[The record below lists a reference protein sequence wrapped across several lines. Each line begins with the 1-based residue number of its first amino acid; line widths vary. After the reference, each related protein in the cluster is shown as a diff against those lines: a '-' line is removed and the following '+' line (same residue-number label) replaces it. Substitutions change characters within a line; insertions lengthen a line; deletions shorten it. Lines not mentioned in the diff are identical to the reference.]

1 MHIISIDTC
10 CKIVYNI
17 FVTLFTYDCNCF
29 TIGRKKKQPVKD
41 WVIKERAAAMSDFRF
56 EEEKATSL
64 RHKITDNIR
73 RAIFQG
79 KIKAGDRLREV
90 DMSKQMG
97 VSRGPI
103 REAMRTLE
111 QEGLLFSQPYKETM
125 VAEITEEE
133 VTEVLI
139 PIRLTIEQFAIRKSL
154 PHLEAAHVERL
165 REIIE
170 SMKAGARQQ
179 DLIKMVDCD
188 LAFHEYLV
196 KLSGLPNLIGTW
208 TSIYNRTRLHFIMQG
223 QSYDDLNDMC
233 AEHETLLDTIAGGD
247 TAAVAEALKYHIVD
261 SNLSFFR
268 NKK

>member
-1 MHIISIDTC
+1 MA
-10 CKIVYNI
+10 
-17 FVTLFTYDCNCF
+17 
-29 TIGRKKKQPVKD
+29 
-41 WVIKERAAAMSDFRF
+41 EFRF

-90 DMSKQMG
+90 EMSRQMG

-111 QEGLLFSQPYKETM
+111 QEGLLYSHPYKETT

-139 PIRLTIEQFAIRKSL
+139 PIRLTIEQFAMRKAL
-154 PHLEAAHVERL
+154 PLLQAADLDRLGTFVEEM
-165 REIIE
+165 RE
-170 SMKAGARQQ
+170 GARQR

-188 LAFHEYLV
+188 LAFHEYVVQLAGV
-196 KLSGLPNLIGTW
+196 PNLHGTW
-208 TSIYNRTRLHFIMQG
+208 MSIYNRIRLHFIMQG
-223 QSYDDLNDMC
+223 QSYDDLSELC
-233 AEHETLLDTIAGGD
+233 AEHEKLLATIAAGD
-247 TAAVAEALKYHIVD
+247 PDAVAAALKVHIAD
-261 SNLSFFR
+261 SNFGFLR
-268 NKK
+268 QRR